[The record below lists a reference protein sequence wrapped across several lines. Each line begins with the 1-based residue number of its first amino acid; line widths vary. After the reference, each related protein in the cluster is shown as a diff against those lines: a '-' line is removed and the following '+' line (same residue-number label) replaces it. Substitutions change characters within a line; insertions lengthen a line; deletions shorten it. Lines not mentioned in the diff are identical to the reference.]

1 MLFLLRL
8 AARLPLPLL
17 HALGAALGWT
27 VYLCSSDYRRNFKR
41 NLATAGL
48 GELRLRYAAVAE
60 TGKSVMEAPALWLRP
75 LGAVAG
81 LVVEVSGWEYMDGAV
96 QRGKGVIVVTPHIG
110 SWEMVGQY
118 VASRM
123 PITVMYRPPKIRALE
138 PLMLAGRNRGSMM
151 KSVPADLS
159 GVRAMLKALSRGEAI
174 GVLPDQVPGVG
185 EGEWAELFG
194 KPAYTMTLVGRISGQ
209 TGAPVILCC
218 AERLSGGRGYR
229 FIAEPLL
236 ALRPPESP
244 VRALNRSLEQ
254 LIRRHPEQYLW
265 SYNRYKVPAGAQA
278 PAGDR

>member
-8 AARLPLPLL
+8 AARLPLPVL
-17 HALGAALGWT
+17 HALGAVLGWT

-48 GELRLRYAAVAE
+48 GDLRLRYAAIAE
-60 TGKSVMEAPALWLRP
+60 TGKSVMETPALWLRP

-81 LVVEVSGWEYMDGAV
+81 LVVEVSGWEYMDSAM

-151 KSVPADLS
+151 KSVPADLG

-185 EGEWAELFG
+185 EGEWAEFFG
-194 KPAYTMTLVGRISGQ
+194 KPAYTMTLVGRISQ
-209 TGAPVILCC
+209 KTGAQVILCY

-236 ALRPPESP
+236 AS
-244 VRALNRSLEQ
+244 
-254 LIRRHPEQYLW
+254 
-265 SYNRYKVPAGAQA
+265 
-278 PAGDR
+278 